1 MNSCTNDT
9 TSTTTREPKVASLP
23 LRKDDRMFEQA
34 MTRPV
39 APLLER
45 TKTMERV
52 AHV

>member
-23 LRKDDRMFEQA
+23 LRKDDRMFDQMA
-34 MTRPV
+34 RPV

-45 TKTMERV
+45 TKPMERV